1 MEDALVLDDFMEE
14 IIEMTRDI
22 DYKLHAQG
30 IHFPLLDG
38 FQSLESDDAQI
49 ILLAE
54 KDGFVE
60 QITSDGYIEE
70 GTFDKRIE
78 AVINSTKQFMI
89 ESGCERVDEAFRF
102 FKETKNTNFTFKTY
116 VCDMII
122 PINDEKI
129 VQRQFISYFYDPV
142 INDFYQITVSSS
154 PSSMPPKDIVLDKI
168 DIENDKITSK
178 LNEYMNE
185 ILNKIDYRKDSN

>member
-30 IHFPLLDG
+30 INFPLLED
-38 FQSLESDDAQI
+38 FQVLESDDAQI

-54 KDGFVE
+54 KDGFIE
-60 QITSDGYIEE
+60 QVTSDGYMEE

-102 FKETKNTNFTFKTY
+102 FKESNNANFTFKTY

-168 DIENDKITSK
+168 DIENDKITFK
-178 LNEYMNE
+178 LNKYIDE
-185 ILNKIDYRKDSN
+185 IINKIDYRKDSN

>member
-30 IHFPLLDG
+30 INFPLLED
-38 FQSLESDDAQI
+38 FQVLESDDAQI

-60 QITSDGYIEE
+60 QVTSDGYMEE

-102 FKETKNTNFTFKTY
+102 FKETKNANFTFKTY

-142 INDFYQITVSSS
+142 INDFYQITASSS

-168 DIENDKITSK
+168 DVENDKITSK
-178 LNEYMNE
+178 LNKYMDE
-185 ILNKIDYRKDSN
+185 IINKIDYRKDSN

>member
-30 IHFPLLDG
+30 INFPLLED
-38 FQSLESDDAQI
+38 FQVLESDDAQI

-54 KDGFVE
+54 KDGFIE
-60 QITSDGYIEE
+60 QVTSDGYMEE

-102 FKETKNTNFTFKTY
+102 FKETKNANFTFKTY

-129 VQRQFISYFYDPV
+129 VQRQFISYFYDSV

-168 DIENDKITSK
+168 DVENDKITSK
-178 LNEYMNE
+178 LNKYMDE
-185 ILNKIDYRKDSN
+185 IINKIDYRKDSN